1 MSNLNCL
8 SRRCWL
14 LISAIALVSGCG
26 DGGSGVGNTEK
37 WLHAAD
43 AQNNFRIAADI
54 EALESKSG
62 PADKSCP
69 ALLERAH
76 EVLKNPVEAPSGMK
90 VLVSPCNSVG
100 LEFSK
105 EVRCESGMLQVKCL

>member
-1 MSNLNCL
+1 MSDLNCV
-8 SRRCWL
+8 SWRRWL
-14 LISAIALVSGCG
+14 FISSIALVFGCG
-26 DGGSGVGNTEK
+26 DGGSGTGSTGK

-43 AQNNFRIAADI
+43 AQNNFGIAADI
-54 EALESKSG
+54 EALESNSG

-69 ALLERAH
+69 ALLERARN
-76 EVLKNPVEAPSGMK
+76 VLKNPADAPSGMQ